1 MAHIMAHICLFNHY
15 QVLSS
20 KPADFSKSS
29 KLLDITAISH
39 TWGHSSAG
47 RAPAWHAGGQR
58 FKSAWLHLFFSIH
71 IKAFRGQFRKDITFV
86 RTSQVCLVNSAP

>member
-29 KLLDITAISH
+29 KLLDITAVSH

-47 RAPAWHAGGQR
+47 RAPAWHEGHYSSVIG
-58 FKSAWLHLFFSIH
+58 
-71 IKAFRGQFRKDITFV
+71 
-86 RTSQVCLVNSAP
+86 